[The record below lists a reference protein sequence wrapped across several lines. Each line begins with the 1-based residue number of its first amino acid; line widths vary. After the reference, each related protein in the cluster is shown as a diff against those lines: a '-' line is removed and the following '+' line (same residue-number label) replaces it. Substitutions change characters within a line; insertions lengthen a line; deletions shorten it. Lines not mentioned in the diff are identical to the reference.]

1 MSFKGELA
9 ALGAALLWALT
20 SVVYERIGQRIPPLG
35 LNLSKGMIAIA
46 MLGLTLA
53 LRGNPVPEISASHV
67 WLLMLSGVVGIG
79 LGDTAYFETLRHLG
93 ARRAL
98 LLETL
103 APPITACLAL
113 IFLNEVLPAIAWL
126 GIVLTILGVA
136 WVISERLP
144 NRPAGSIN
152 LERGISFGLLAA
164 LAQAVGAVL
173 SRAALAETNVS
184 PLWAAL
190 LRLVAGVLVLLL
202 WGLIRR
208 QTGQWLKSLNS
219 KRVLGALILAAFGGT
234 YLGIW
239 LQQVGL
245 KYAAAG
251 IAQTLIATSPLFVL
265 PVAAWMGEVISMR
278 AVLGVLIAVSGI
290 ALLFGFQ

>member
-1 MSFKGELA
+1 
-9 ALGAALLWALT
+9 
-20 SVVYERIGQRIPPLG
+20 
-35 LNLSKGMIAIA
+35 

-53 LRGNPVPEISASHV
+53 FRGDPIPEISTAHV
-67 WLLMLSGVVGIG
+67 WLLVLSGAVAIG
-79 LGDTAYFETLRHLG
+79 LGDTAYFETLRLLG

-103 APPITACLAL
+103 AAPITGVLAL

-136 WVISERLP
+136 WVIGERLP

-152 LERGISFGLLAA
+152 LERGIGFGLLAA

-173 SRAALAETNVS
+173 SRTALAGTSVS

-190 LRLVAGVLVLLL
+190 LRLAASVVVLLL
-202 WGLIRR
+202 WGLIQR
-208 QTGQWLKSLNS
+208 QGQWLKGLNS
-219 KRVLGALILAAFGGT
+219 KQVLGALILAAFGST

-251 IAQTLIATSPLFVL
+251 IAQTLISTSPLFIL
-265 PVAAWMGEVISMR
+265 PIAAWMGEIVSVR
-278 AVLGVLIAVSGI
+278 AILGVLIAVSGI
-290 ALLFGFQ
+290 ALLFGFR

>member
-1 MSFKGELA
+1 
-9 ALGAALLWALT
+9 
-20 SVVYERIGQRIPPLG
+20 
-35 LNLSKGMIAIA
+35 MIAIA

-53 LRGNPVPEISASHV
+53 LQSNQVPEISASHI

-79 LGDTAYFETLRHLG
+79 LGDTAYFETLRLLG

-103 APPITACLAL
+103 APPITGVLAL
-113 IFLNEVLPAIAWL
+113 MFLDEVLPAIAWL

-144 NRPAGSIN
+144 KQPAGSIN

-190 LRLVAGVLVLLL
+190 LRLLAGVLVLLL

-208 QTGQWLKSLNS
+208 QTGQWLKGLNS
-219 KRVLGALILAAFGGT
+219 KRILGALILAAFGGT

-251 IAQTLIATSPLFVL
+251 IAQTLIATSPLFIL
-265 PVAAWMGEVISMR
+265 PIAAWMGEAISIR
-278 AVLGVLIAVSGI
+278 AVLGVLIAVGGI
-290 ALLFGFQ
+290 ALLFGLR